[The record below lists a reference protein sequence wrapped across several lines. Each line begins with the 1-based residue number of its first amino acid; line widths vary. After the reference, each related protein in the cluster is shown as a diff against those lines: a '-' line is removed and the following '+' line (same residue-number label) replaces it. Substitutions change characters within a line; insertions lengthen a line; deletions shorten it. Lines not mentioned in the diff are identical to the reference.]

1 MRLYIAALAASVVA
15 TPAQAMNW
23 EGHDEGW
30 MQDLEAGLVY
40 EQALPNARPL
50 PGRACPVTAAEA
62 AANPYDQIPLA
73 RHNCPA
79 ADELGSEP

>member
-1 MRLYIAALAASVVA
+1 MKTVD

-62 AANPYDQIPLA
+62 AANPRA
-73 RHNCPA
+73 RSARLRAVERIA
-79 ADELGSEP
+79 A